1 MVKNLPAIQET
12 WVWSLGWDSWPGS
25 GRSSGEGNETHSSI
39 LVWRIPWTKEP
50 WELQSMGLQ
59 RVGHNWGLKKTLQV
73 SQLRTTVLK
82 ILTNKPHPR
91 QIKSE
96 SLWVRLGHQHFKGSP
111 SDLMFSHHSR
121 GSRMT
126 ILEAHWF
133 GSDLKCCQGYTQ
145 CCLISFMASNDKIT
159 HLS

>member
-1 MVKNLPAIQET
+1 MDKRAWGATVHGVAE
-12 WVWSLGWDSWPGS
+12 SW
-25 GRSSGEGNETHSSI
+25 TQ
-39 LVWRIPWTKEP
+39 L
-50 WELQSMGLQ
+50 
-59 RVGHNWGLKKTLQV
+59 GLKKTLQV

-96 SLWVRLGHQHFKGSP
+96 SLWVRLGHQPFKGSP

-126 ILEAHWF
+126 ILEAH
-133 GSDLKCCQGYTQ
+133 
-145 CCLISFMASNDKIT
+145 
-159 HLS
+159 